1 MTVSDCP
8 HRWGGAVKRISVS
21 YGMCVRRSKQEQR
34 RRRKGGWVP
43 GNFGGEGRGV
53 EGWVR
58 RGCECT
64 LTDTASETM
73 HQLLKVGMRDAKLV
87 QLPLIL

>member
-1 MTVSDCP
+1 MI
-8 HRWGGAVKRISVS
+8 RISVS

-64 LTDTASETM
+64 LTDTA
-73 HQLLKVGMRDAKLV
+73 
-87 QLPLIL
+87 